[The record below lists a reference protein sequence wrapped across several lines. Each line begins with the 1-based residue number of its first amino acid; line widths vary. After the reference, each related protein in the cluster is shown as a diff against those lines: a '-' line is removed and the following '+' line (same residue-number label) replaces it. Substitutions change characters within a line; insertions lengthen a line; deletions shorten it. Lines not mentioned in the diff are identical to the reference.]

1 MRCVSLFS
9 QRSHGL
15 PRRMK
20 IVQNKV
26 GISRLVL
33 AVFVCG
39 LPAFSVESPTP
50 TISTEPRAAQTF
62 LPQLGSQLHIT
73 SFDCSHLVHAL
84 YERAGLHY
92 QYATS
97 RTLYR
102 GIEAFQRVLQPKTGD
117 LVVWRGHTGI
127 VLDPS
132 QHSFLSAL
140 RTGMKTSSYISRY
153 WKHRG
158 PPRFFRFALLIGRS
172 KEKEMD
178 PTGKPIPASASASSA
193 SSGID

>member
-1 MRCVSLFS
+1 MRCVSLFAKK
-9 QRSHGL
+9 SHKL

-20 IVQNKV
+20 IVKNKV
-26 GISRLVL
+26 GILRLVL
-33 AVFVCG
+33 AVFVCV
-39 LPAFSVESPTP
+39 LPAFSVESPMP
-50 TISTEPRAAQTF
+50 TISPEPGAAKTF
-62 LPQLGSQLHIT
+62 LPQLGSHLHIT

-172 KEKEMD
+172 KEMD
-178 PTGKPIPASASASSA
+178 PKGKPIPASASASA
-193 SSGID
+193 SFAASGID

>member
-1 MRCVSLFS
+1 
-9 QRSHGL
+9 
-15 PRRMK
+15 MK

-26 GISRLVL
+26 EILRLVMV
-33 AVFVCG
+33 VFVCG
-39 LPAFSVESPTP
+39 LPAFAVESPTP
-50 TISTEPRAAQTF
+50 TIGTEPRAAEIF
-62 LPQLGSQLHIT
+62 LPQVGSPPHIT

-84 YERAGLHY
+84 YERVGLHY

-97 RTLYR
+97 RALYR

-127 VLDPS
+127 VVDPS

-140 RTGMKTSSYISRY
+140 RTGVKTSSYISRY

-158 PPRFFRFALLIGRS
+158 PPRFFRFALLIGKP
-172 KEKEMD
+172 KEKELD
-178 PTGKPIPASASASSA
+178 PTGVPIPASASSP
-193 SSGID
+193 SSGIN

>member
-9 QRSHGL
+9 QRSHEL

-20 IVQNKV
+20 IVQNKI
-26 GISRLVL
+26 GILHLVL
-33 AVFVCG
+33 VVFVCG

-73 SFDCSHLVHAL
+73 SFDCSRLVHAL

-132 QHSFLSAL
+132 LHSFLSAL
-140 RTGMKTSSYISRY
+140 TTGVQTSSYISRY

-158 PPRFFRFALLIGRS
+158 PPAILPICVVDRKIKRKRNGRHRQAHSRFSFA
-172 KEKEMD
+172 
-178 PTGKPIPASASASSA
+178 ASS
-193 SSGID
+193 SID